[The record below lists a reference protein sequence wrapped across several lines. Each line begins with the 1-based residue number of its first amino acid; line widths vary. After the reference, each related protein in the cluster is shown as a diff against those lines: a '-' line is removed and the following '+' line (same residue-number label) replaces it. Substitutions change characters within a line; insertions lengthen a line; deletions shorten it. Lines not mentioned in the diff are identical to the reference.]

1 MKWLVW
7 VACAACGDNLAP
19 VLPSIDASP
28 PATGCTATFAG
39 NFSETS
45 TAQANCPTFATG
57 TLAFALA
64 STVFGATDTVTLALG
79 TDEPGEYTSD
89 SVANWS
95 ATATERIGDGACELS
110 AGSELTPMGS
120 FALTLTTGLHGTLTV
135 TQYVLTVP
143 GTNCGF
149 PDTESITV
157 VF

>member
-1 MKWLVW
+1 MKWLVF
-7 VACAACGDNLAP
+7 VVCAACGDNLAP
-19 VLPSIDASP
+19 PVPTVDAPP
-28 PATGCTATFAG
+28 PATGCTATFTG

-45 TAQANCPTFATG
+45 TEQANCPTFTSDS
-57 TLAFALA
+57 LAFALA

-79 TDEPGEYTSD
+79 TDEPGEYSSD

-95 ATATERIGDGACELS
+95 ATATERVGDGACELS
-110 AGSELTPMGS
+110 AGSQLTPMGS
-120 FALTLTTGLHGTLTV
+120 FALTLTSGLHGTLAV

-157 VF
+157 AF